1 MQPTIETEPII
12 ETRGDDWVWPLQLL
26 GDDDSAVDLT
36 GCSFDG
42 AAIQWHGGQL
52 PLSVA
57 NGRIAVNAPAGAVT
71 VTVARGDTASVPDG
85 QRAQLVLPVID
96 TLALR
101 STLLIIPLQVI
112 AP

>member
-12 ETRGDDWVWPLQLL
+12 ETRGDDWIWPLIFL
-26 GDDDSAVDLT
+26 GDDDTAVDLT

-42 AAIQWHGGQL
+42 AAIQWRGGEL

-57 NGRIAVNAPAGAVT
+57 NGRIAVDAPAGSIT
-71 VTVARGDTASVPDG
+71 VTVARGDTAGVPDG
-85 QRAQLVLPVID
+85 QRARLILPILD
-96 TLALR
+96 MLALR